1 MFRSV
6 GDKQAMLHAL
16 VSLPGMLHL
25 GLPPKKA
32 RQANLAGAST
42 HSARK
47 KPGDAA
53 AAPTPDGSN
62 GNMSNRMEMTAK
74 EAKLSSAEMAQLQ
87 GQLKSLPHLA
97 AACKKVFSC
106 LLPHGF
112 TGLWFLCMVVCMFAS
127 CAWGVG
133 ISLKI

>member
-1 MFRSV
+1 
-6 GDKQAMLHAL
+6 MLHVL
-16 VSLPGMLHL
+16 VSLLPWHVTPRPPPFKRRGRPILQVLAHALPGRSQEMQQQRL
-25 GLPPKKA
+25 KKA
-32 RQANLAGAST
+32 
-42 HSARK
+42 
-47 KPGDAA
+47 
-53 AAPTPDGSN
+53 
-62 GNMSNRMEMTAK
+62 NRMDMTVM
-74 EAKLSSAEMAQLQ
+74 EAKLLSAVLAQLQ